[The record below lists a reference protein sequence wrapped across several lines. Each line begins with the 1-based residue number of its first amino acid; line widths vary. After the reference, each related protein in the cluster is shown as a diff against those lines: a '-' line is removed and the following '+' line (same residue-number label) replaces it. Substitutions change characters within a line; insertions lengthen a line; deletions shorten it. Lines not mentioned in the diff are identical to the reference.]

1 MRPMSENPPAARLLV
16 AVLGMHRSGT
26 SAVARALNVFGVALG
41 DRLHAAAQDN
51 EKGFWEDID
60 VVRLSDRALAHLGK
74 SWSSLTPL
82 TDEDFAALQAAGFV
96 DEAASLLA
104 ARLQAYPRYGFKD
117 PRVARLGL
125 LWRAAMARCGVRAA
139 AVVVLRH
146 PLSVARSLARR
157 DGLSEER
164 SLLLW
169 LTYTLASLQHSAGL
183 PRLVLDYDLLLA
195 RPAAELARVGAA
207 LGLPLQSEE
216 VARFAGEFLDEG
228 LRHSRFEAD
237 ELARLPAALPLTAD
251 VYRALLACAED
262 RDTLDSAAL
271 QDGLRGWC
279 EDLARLRPVL
289 LAADQG
295 DAVQARRQR
304 EMAVRLPAL
313 EDDLGRVHE
322 ALRRAQA
329 LAVEREAEVARRQRA
344 VEELQALA
352 VERAAALERLQ
363 GVLDQTQALAVE
375 RAAEVARRQRAVEEL
390 QLLASERQEAV
401 DGLQLALGHAQSLA
415 AERAVDIERRQS
427 AVEALQAMAL
437 ERAAAID
444 RLQAALDAVQALAL
458 ERARQL
464 TEQAEALK
472 AAEAAWARWQS
483 SYASVV
489 GARTWRMTEPLRRI
503 GAAFTGRPLPGAL
516 SE

>member
-1 MRPMSENPPAARLLV
+1 MRPMSTDPSAARLLV

-41 DRLHAAAQDN
+41 EQLHAAAQDN

-60 VVRLSDRALAHLGK
+60 VVRLSDLALAHLGK
-74 SWSSLTPL
+74 SWTSLAPL

-96 DEAASLLA
+96 DEAAGLLA
-104 ARLQAYPRYGFKD
+104 ARLQAHPRYGFKD

-169 LTYTLASLQHSAGL
+169 LEYTLASLRHSAGL
-183 PRLVLDYDLLLA
+183 PRLVLDYDLLMA
-195 RPAAELARVGAA
+195 RPAAELARMGAA
-207 LGLPLQSEE
+207 LGLPLQGEE
-216 VARFAGEFLDEG
+216 AARFAGEFLDEG
-228 LRHSRFEAD
+228 LRHSRFEAN
-237 ELARLPAALPLTAD
+237 ELARHPAALPLTAD

-262 RDTLDSAAL
+262 RDTLASAAL

-279 EDLARLRPVL
+279 EELARLRPVL

-304 EMAVRLPAL
+304 ELARRLPAL
-313 EDDLGRVHE
+313 EDELARVYE
-322 ALRRAQA
+322 ALREAQE
-329 LAVEREAEVARRQRA
+329 LAGQRQA
-344 VEELQALA
+344 TVDQLQ
-352 VERAAALERLQ
+352 AALERA
-363 GVLDQTQALAVE
+363 QALAVE
-375 RAAEVARRQRAVEEL
+375 RAAEVEHRQL
-390 QLLASERQEAV
+390 AV
-401 DGLQLALGHAQSLA
+401 D
-415 AERAVDIERRQS
+415 
-427 AVEALQAMAL
+427 ALQSMAL

-444 RLQAALDAVQALAL
+444 RLQAALDTSQGQQVAAES
-458 ERARQL
+458 ERARW
-464 TEQAEALK
+464 QAA
-472 AAEAAWARWQS
+472 
-483 SYASVV
+483 YASVV
-489 GARTWRMTEPLRRI
+489 AARTWRMTEPLRRL
-503 GAAFTGRPLPGAL
+503 GAALTRKPLPGAL
-516 SE
+516 PD

>member
-1 MRPMSENPPAARLLV
+1 MSTDPSAARLLV

-125 LWRAAMARCGVRAA
+125 LWRAAMARCGVRAV

-146 PLSVARSLARR
+146 PLSVARSLARS

-169 LTYTLASLQHSAGL
+169 LSYTLASLQHSTGL

-237 ELARLPAALPLTAD
+237 ELARTPAALPLTAD

-344 VEELQALA
+344 VEELQ
-352 VERAAALERLQ
+352 
-363 GVLDQTQALAVE
+363 
-375 RAAEVARRQRAVEEL
+375 
-390 QLLASERQEAV
+390 LLASERQEAV

-458 ERARQL
+458 ERAQQL

>member
-228 LRHSRFEAD
+228 LRHSCFEAN
-237 ELARLPAALPLTAD
+237 ELARHPAALPLTAD

-279 EDLARLRPVL
+279 EELARLRPVL

-329 LAVEREAEVARRQRA
+329 LAVER
-344 VEELQALA
+344 
-352 VERAAALERLQ
+352 AAALERLQ

-375 RAAEVARRQRAVEEL
+375 REAEVARRQRAVEEL

>member
-16 AVLGMHRSGT
+16 AVFGMHRSGT

-262 RDTLDSAAL
+262 RNTLDSAAL

-344 VEELQALA
+344 VEELQ
-352 VERAAALERLQ
+352 
-363 GVLDQTQALAVE
+363 
-375 RAAEVARRQRAVEEL
+375 
-390 QLLASERQEAV
+390 LLASDRQEAV

-415 AERAVDIERRQS
+415 AERAVDIECRQS

>member
-237 ELARLPAALPLTAD
+237 ELARTPAALPLTAD

-352 VERAAALERLQ
+352 VERAAALAAHRTFASRMRYL
-363 GVLDQTQALAVE
+363 LAE
-375 RAAEVARRQRAVEEL
+375 SARWHAARRAYLPVYLRFLTSQARCGENVASTTAPTGNGTRHILARMFADAQKTGEIEARLDASMLANSVEYLLFGAVSGWLEDPSIDLETRFL
-390 QLLASERQEAV
+390 SAFE
-401 DGLQLALGHAQSLA
+401 LALHGMAKRP
-415 AERAVDIERRQS
+415 RAKVS
-427 AVEALQAMAL
+427 P
-437 ERAAAID
+437 
-444 RLQAALDAVQALAL
+444 
-458 ERARQL
+458 
-464 TEQAEALK
+464 K
-472 AAEAAWARWQS
+472 KS
-483 SYASVV
+483 PS
-489 GARTWRMTEPLRRI
+489 RTPR
-503 GAAFTGRPLPGAL
+503 
-516 SE
+516 

>member
-125 LWRAAMARCGVRAA
+125 LWRAAMARCGGRAV

-169 LTYTLASLQHSAGL
+169 LSYTLASLQHSTGL

-237 ELARLPAALPLTAD
+237 ELARTPAALPLTAD

-322 ALRRAQA
+322 ALRRA
-329 LAVEREAEVARRQRA
+329 
-344 VEELQALA
+344 QALA

-458 ERARQL
+458 ERAQQL